1 MSLHYRI
8 AGGETRSATTA
19 ARGRNP
25 GDELGVVSAHAFEKA
40 TFMSVVS

>member
-8 AGGETRSATTA
+8 AGGETRSPTTA